1 MKFFIVKEG
10 QTADLLASRVAASGG
25 MARLQALNPHLDLQR
40 LTPGSVL
47 IWPAESADEDSQSVS
62 GNVFD
67 SFAADVRAGLR
78 AATAR
83 VRGGLA
89 RQEDQRKEAAAVFRS
104 AAFKRAIETDAELRQ
119 QATAADNRAK
129 LLQARAKEIDAAL
142 LALDRTADEGLA
154 ALAKVLK

>member
-1 MKFFIVKEG
+1 MKFFIVKPG

-25 MARLQALNPHLDLQR
+25 LARLQALNPHLDLQR

-67 SFAADVRAGLR
+67 SFAADVRAGLK
-78 AATAR
+78 AATTK
-83 VRGGLA
+83 VRAGLA

-119 QATAADNRAK
+119 QATAADSRAK

-142 LALDRTADEGLA
+142 LALDHTADEGLA
-154 ALAKVLK
+154 ALAKVMK

>member
-10 QTADLLASRVAASGG
+10 QTADLLASRVAANGG

-40 LTPGSVL
+40 LAPGSVL
-47 IWPAESADEDSQSVS
+47 QWPAESADEDSQSVS

-67 SFAADVRAGLR
+67 SFAADVRAGLK
-78 AATAR
+78 AATTR

-89 RQEDQRKEAAAVFRS
+89 RQEEQRKEAAAVFRS

>member
-1 MKFFIVKEG
+1 MKFFIVKQG
-10 QTADLLASRVAASGG
+10 QTADVLASRAAASGG

-40 LTPGSVL
+40 LVPGSVL
-47 IWPAESADEDSQSVS
+47 IWPADAADEDSESVS

-78 AATAR
+78 AATTR
-83 VRGGLA
+83 VRSGLA

-104 AAFKRAIETDAELRQ
+104 AAFKRAVETDAELRQ
-119 QATAADNRAK
+119 QASAADNRAK
-129 LLQARAKEIDAAL
+129 LLQARAREIDAAL